1 MNVRSRPWAAAIA
14 GLSIALAAGLTAC
27 GGDDDE
33 SAADITAACE
43 AHAGVLAGF
52 NTLFTTVPEPP
63 EDGPPPPEFTP
74 QLQSAYDANIATPL
88 AALVAGAPD
97 EIKDEVDEI
106 ALKVRQFRDNADPSA
121 IDGDDFER
129 LTGTVDAYLHE
140 NCTGA
145 KATVKAVNYA
155 YQGLPATLPA
165 GTVRIEMEN
174 TSDEAHEIV
183 VLNRKPGVTETYD
196 QILALPEDQLEAKL
210 DFVDA
215 TSANPGET
223 VYMVANLPAGDLV
236 FLCSFGKGTT
246 DDDDPKEAEPHFTLG
261 MKQEVKVA

>member
-1 MNVRSRPWAAAIA
+1 MNVRSRPWAAIA
-14 GLSIALAAGLTAC
+14 GLSIVLAAGLTAC
-27 GGDDDE
+27 GGDDDD
-33 SAADITAACE
+33 SAADITAACDG
-43 AHAGVLAGF
+43 HAGMLAGF

-63 EDGPPPPEFTP
+63 EDGPPPPEFKG

-106 ALKVRQFRDNADPSA
+106 ALKIKRFRDDADPSA
-121 IDGDDFER
+121 IDGEDFQR

-140 NCTGA
+140 NCSGP
-145 KATVKAVNYA
+145 KADVKAVNYA
-155 YQGLPATLPA
+155 YEGLPATMPA
-165 GTVRIEMEN
+165 GTVRIELEN

-183 VLNRKPGVTETYD
+183 ILNRKPGVTETYD
-196 QILALPEDQLEAKL
+196 QLLALPDDQAQAKL

-215 TSANPGET
+215 ASVDPDGTG
-223 VYMVANLPAGDLV
+223 YIVANLPAGDLV

-246 DDDDPKEAEPHFTLG
+246 DDDEPKQEEPHFTLG